1 MYKTIFFFLLLLP
14 LISFSQRINNQI
26 SYRDMNSDAYMRLSY
41 DNDYFTGTDK
51 YYTQGIN
58 LEVVSNSLR
67 KNPLNFLLLR
77 RDDKYTKYGIAVDH
91 FGFTPTS
98 IRSSEILQGD
108 RPFAGNLSLKSFN
121 VVYDAE
127 RNNIYTS
134 SITLGVIGSRAGGE
148 WMQTTIHEAIGDQLP
163 IGWQFQIANDVII
176 NYEVA
181 VEKRLYTYYDSF
193 LFNVSAGANAGTL
206 SNKVHGGFNFR
217 LGKLKPE
224 IINEKT
230 KGLQFYIFCESLV
243 NAIGYDPTM
252 QGGVFNRSSPYTI
265 AAKDIKRLTFQQNFG
280 VVLNFRKIYLEYFQS
295 LLTPEFRGE
304 KMHRW
309 GGIKIGVKL

>member
-108 RPFAGNLSLKSFN
+108 RPFAGNLSPK
-121 VVYDAE
+121 
-127 RNNIYTS
+127 
-134 SITLGVIGSRAGGE
+134 
-148 WMQTTIHEAIGDQLP
+148 
-163 IGWQFQIANDVII
+163 
-176 NYEVA
+176 
-181 VEKRLYTYYDSF
+181 
-193 LFNVSAGANAGTL
+193 
-206 SNKVHGGFNFR
+206 
-217 LGKLKPE
+217 KL
-224 IINEKT
+224 
-230 KGLQFYIFCESLV
+230 
-243 NAIGYDPTM
+243 
-252 QGGVFNRSSPYTI
+252 
-265 AAKDIKRLTFQQNFG
+265 
-280 VVLNFRKIYLEYFQS
+280 
-295 LLTPEFRGE
+295 
-304 KMHRW
+304 
-309 GGIKIGVKL
+309 